1 MKNDRFIVFLVIA
14 LVSIASLVGV
24 SYLSDD
30 GIEEELV
37 SNIKTIGDYILYSKP
52 DQALIMEIGDVKI
65 TREQLKLSKS
75 IAKDKSDI
83 AAYESLIRSTVKGL
97 VAQDEGIELT
107 REEVFKYIE
116 QLQKNYNE
124 NPNSKEVLNQYFE
137 SMNLKEGEFW
147 ILNETY
153 KVYYD
158 FLLDSKLRRSLGE
171 KIVQAKGN
179 QYNYEEL
186 RQLVD
191 EELNRLID
199 LKLSTVN
206 IKYYK

>member
-1 MKNDRFIVFLVIA
+1 MKNDRFFVFLVIA
-14 LVSIASLVGV
+14 LISIASILGV
-24 SYLSDD
+24 SYLSDER
-30 GIEEELV
+30 IEEELV

-52 DQALIMEIGDVKI
+52 DQALVMEIGDVKI

-83 AAYESLIRSTVKGL
+83 AVYENLIKSTIRGL
-97 VAQDEGIELT
+97 VARDEGIELT
-107 REEVFKYIE
+107 REEVFRYIE
-116 QLQKNYNE
+116 QLQKSYND
-124 NPNSKEVLNQYFE
+124 NPNSKDVLYQYFGALGVE
-137 SMNLKEGEFW
+137 EAEFW
-147 ILNETY
+147 TSNETY
-153 KVYYD
+153 KVYYE
-158 FLLDSKLRRSLGE
+158 FLLDSKLRRSIGE
-171 KIVQAKGN
+171 KIVEAKGN
-179 QYNYEEL
+179 QANYEEL